1 VTCYGGLR
9 MGVQWTLFYCLMS
22 GDESLSLVEGAHLS
36 RMTKESEL
44 QLAERN
50 KRFLVALFP
59 LVYENVSM
67 MSVIANPGSPVLLLS
82 KFWSKRLELE
92 TMAEGEGKF
101 STMTNE
107 PREL

>member
-1 VTCYGGLR
+1 
-9 MGVQWTLFYCLMS
+9 
-22 GDESLSLVEGAHLS
+22 
-36 RMTKESEL
+36 
-44 QLAERN
+44 
-50 KRFLVALFP
+50 
-59 LVYENVSM
+59 M